1 MARENTVRRLAAI
14 LSADVVGYSRLM
26 GIDEAGTLGALRA
39 HRAELIDPTI
49 VEHNGRIVKL
59 IGDGLL
65 VEFASAIDAVECA
78 VAIQQ
83 GMAVRNANVPDE
95 RMVVFRIGIN
105 LGDVIIEGDDIYGD
119 GVNVAA
125 RLQELAEP
133 GGVFVSGTIFEQVDG
148 KVDQSFVDLGNQQ
161 FKNIN
166 KLVRVYSVS
175 FSSVSFFMAAS
186 IALDMSS
193 ASQMK
198 SEMQAAANSAVLAA
212 ATRLA
217 VNASDGDKEQLAL
230 DTFYANLSPV
240 LAEHAGTPSVE
251 IDFPA
256 KQVHLA
262 VSLEKQA
269 VLTTLVSDGSIIS
282 VEATATIAP
291 GTPICMM
298 ALNPHVEKALTIQ
311 GTADLMATD
320 CAVHVNSD
328 DTDNA
333 LHQHGSATATAD
345 SFCVHGG
352 YSGDNFTPSP
362 EKCGYETDPLLASF
376 LADWAK
382 EEISSWP
389 CKETNFPQI
398 NTGAITDLAPG
409 VYCGG
414 LTIKKGTVQLRAGG
428 NICFS

>member
-1 MARENTVRRLAAI
+1 VI
-14 LSADVVGYSRLM
+14 QDFSSS
-26 GIDEAGTLGALRA
+26 
-39 HRAELIDPTI
+39 
-49 VEHNGRIVKL
+49 
-59 IGDGLL
+59 LL
-65 VEFASAIDAVECA
+65 
-78 VAIQQ
+78 Q
-83 GMAVRNANVPDE
+83 
-95 RMVVFRIGIN
+95 
-105 LGDVIIEGDDIYGD
+105 
-119 GVNVAA
+119 
-125 RLQELAEP
+125 
-133 GGVFVSGTIFEQVDG
+133 VSGRFAKDIKGTVAVLFGICAIPI
-148 KVDQSFVDLGNQQ
+148 L
-161 FKNIN
+161 
-166 KLVRVYSVS
+166 
-175 FSSVSFFMAAS
+175 MAAS
-186 IALDMSS
+186 VALDMSS

-198 SEMQAAANSAVLAA
+198 SEMQAAADSAVLAA

-230 DTFYANLSPV
+230 DTFYANLSPI

-362 EKCGYETDPLLASF
+362 EKCGYETDPLLAGF
-376 LADWAK
+376 LADWAT

-398 NTGAITDLAPG
+398 NTGAATITELAPG

-414 LTIKKGTVQLRAGG
+414 LTIKQGTVQLKPGEIYVFRDGPLQVQAQATLQGVGTPILLEGDDSTRLITQAGASIMITARTEGQFKGLVIAQHPSSVPDKENLIIGGGEMDLNGVLYFPTQPLKITG
-428 NICFS
+428 NGDIGSGASQFAILADTIAIEGNGQLNIKIGQNYPSSGLPALPEANEVVHLIK